1 MPRYQLRYLI
11 ARWKNRPI
19 VYCMTAFRI
28 LLLLFLAGPG
38 AAQNQREAGLEL
50 VLLADASGSID
61 AEELAFQRQG
71 YALALTDPEVVA
83 AIENS
88 IYGNVA
94 VTYVEWASNTA
105 VVVDWMIL
113 DGLETAQV
121 FAEALTGP
129 PRQAYGS
136 NAIGEALLEAKRL
149 IDSNDIYAPRAVID
163 FSGDSIRNSSG
174 PSIAAARDEVLAA
187 GITINALP
195 ILRPEDGKRAGANL
209 EEEYATRIIGG
220 PGAFMVTAE
229 GRTSFAQTVR
239 RKLVLE
245 ISGVTPETYRRV
257 ACCE

>member
-1 MPRYQLRYLI
+1 MLVRLI
-11 ARWKNRPI
+11 L
-19 VYCMTAFRI
+19 C
-28 LLLLFLAGPG
+28 LLCATPL
-38 AAQNQREAGLEL
+38 AAQTQREAGLEL

-71 YALALTDPEVVA
+71 YALAMTDPAVIG
-83 AIENS
+83 AIQNS

-105 VVVDWMIL
+105 VVVPWMIV
-113 DGLETAQV
+113 DSPETARD
-121 FAEALTGP
+121 FADALVGP

-136 NAIGEALLEAKRL
+136 NAIGGALLDAKRL
-149 IDSNDIYAPRAVID
+149 IEQNDIFAPRAVID

-174 PSIAAARDEVLAA
+174 PGIAQARNEVLEA

-195 ILRPEDGKRAGANL
+195 ILRPEDGRRAGANL
-209 EEEYATRIIGG
+209 EEEYSNRIIGG

-229 GRTSFAQTVR
+229 GRDSFAETVR

-245 ISGVTPETYRRV
+245 ISGMTPETYRTASR
-257 ACCE
+257 ALIPIAGPAKTD